1 MHSMSAMEIVLCT
14 PGVQGKLFCAF
25 LEYEENC
32 SMHSWSTREIVPRTP
47 GVREKIVPHT
57 PGVRGIL
64 FSKLLELF
72 GALQE
77 YMGNFSTHS
86 GGHKRLFHAFRSS
99 KEIFPTLQMN
109 RSKKLFPTLSRNS
122 KKLFLTLSRSSK
134 KLLLTHSR
142 NSKKLFTTLSRS
154 S

>member
-1 MHSMSAMEIVLCT
+1 MFCALQEYKGNCSVHSWSMRKIVPCI
-14 PGVQGKLFCAF
+14 PGVRGKLFHALLEYEKKLF
-25 LEYEENC
+25 RTLLEYEEYC
-32 SMHSWSTREIVPRTP
+32 SANSWSCLGHCRSTWEIFQ
-47 GVREKIVPHT
+47 H
-57 PGVRGIL
+57 IL
-64 FSKLLELF
+64 
-72 GALQE
+72 
-77 YMGNFSTHS
+77 
-86 GGHKRLFHAFRSS
+86 GGHKRLFHAFRIST
-99 KEIFPTLQMN
+99 KIFPSLQMN